1 MSLNSAHEGYDY
13 QDLLTSYFILK
24 EILEGNFE
32 SVFSVDKKNTSD
44 GVPDRFDD
52 LVITNGMKIQRKQI
66 KYSNDSTNKTLVKDN
81 LASDSSYG
89 LAIHKL
95 FESWN
100 DLSTSET
107 EFRLCLAWNEPTNHN
122 IKHVLTLQDNNS
134 SFDNYATKVFKI
146 NLDNL
151 WETDPENFNR
161 WNNFSKYVKEKLVDR
176 DLFQTFCDELVIEL
190 ELPKASLDFTN
201 PSDLE
206 KILIEQADRLGIGQ
220 YPNDDINI
228 IDFLIKLTKLI
239 GDYRSKSKEVS
250 VEEILSDLRLRTNY
264 GAIEQRFKID
274 ASKNIVILSK

>member
-206 KILIEQADRLGIGQ
+206 KILIEQADRLGIG
-220 YPNDDINI
+220 
-228 IDFLIKLTKLI
+228 
-239 GDYRSKSKEVS
+239 
-250 VEEILSDLRLRTNY
+250 
-264 GAIEQRFKID
+264 
-274 ASKNIVILSK
+274 